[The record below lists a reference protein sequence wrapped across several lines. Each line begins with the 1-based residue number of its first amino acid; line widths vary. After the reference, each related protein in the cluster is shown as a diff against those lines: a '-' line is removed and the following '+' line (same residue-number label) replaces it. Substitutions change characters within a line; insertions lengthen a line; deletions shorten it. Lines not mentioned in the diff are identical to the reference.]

1 MNTVATKRITSLRLN
16 ADLYASIE
24 TLAKSENR
32 SVNNFIE
39 TALSK
44 VIDLYTPNEET
55 VKAIEEMRKERSSLK
70 RYDNVKDLF
79 KDLEKA

>member
-1 MNTVATKRITSLRLN
+1 MNTIAAKRITSLRLN
-16 ADLYASIE
+16 ADLYANIE

-44 VIDLYTPNEET
+44 FIDIYTPNEET
-55 VKAIEEMRKERSSLK
+55 VEAIEEMRKNRDSLK
-70 RYDNVKDLF
+70 RYDSAKALF
-79 KDLEKA
+79 KDLEMD